1 MKPRLP
7 GLSWLGAAALV
18 AVFGCQG
25 SGSFAKLQ
33 ESLAEIQQ
41 KQDTILAKLG
51 ELETKV
57 GSAPA
62 GRPQDQA
69 KGPKPGQPDPKAT
82 YKVPVLAD
90 ASAKGPADAKV
101 TLVEYSDFQ

>member
-1 MKPRLP
+1 M
-7 GLSWLGAAALV
+7 V
-18 AVFGCQG
+18 AVLGCQG

-33 ESLAEIQQ
+33 ESLAEISQ

-51 ELETKV
+51 ELETKI

-82 YKVPVLAD
+82 YKVPVAAD
-90 ASAKGPADAKV
+90 ASRKGPDTAKI
-101 TLVEYSDFQ
+101 TIVEWSDFQ

>member
-7 GLSWLGAAALV
+7 GLHWLGAAALV

-33 ESLAEIQQ
+33 ESLAEISQ

-51 ELETKV
+51 ELETKI
-57 GSAPA
+57 GTAPA

-69 KGPKPGQPDPKAT
+69 KGPKPGAPDPKAT
-82 YKVPVLAD
+82 YKVPVLAH
-90 ASAKGPADAKV
+90 ASFKGAADAKV
-101 TLVEYSDFQ
+101 TIVEYSDFQ

>member
-57 GSAPA
+57 GNAPA
-62 GRPQDQA
+62 GRPDQP

-82 YKVPVLAD
+82 YKVPVLPD

-101 TLVEYSDFQ
+101 TIVEWSDFQ

>member
-1 MKPRLP
+1 MKPKIP
-7 GLSWLGAAALV
+7 GLPSALGAAALV

-51 ELETKV
+51 ELEGKV
-57 GSAPA
+57 GTGAPA
-62 GRPQDQA
+62 RPDQ

-90 ASAKGPADAKV
+90 AHAVGPADAKV
-101 TLVEYSDFQ
+101 TIVEWSDFQ